1 MILHDGSR
9 IRLRKTRADYDP
21 CDREAAFSY
30 VRRRMRE
37 GEYLTGLL
45 YVDTGG
51 REMHEINRTVETP
64 LNDLPYES
72 LCPGGAALG
81 EILGRYR

>member
-1 MILHDGSR
+1 
-9 IRLRKTRADYDP
+9 
-21 CDREAAFSY
+21 
-30 VRRRMRE
+30 
-37 GEYLTGLL
+37 
-45 YVDTGG
+45 
-51 REMHEINRTVETP
+51 MHEINRTVETP